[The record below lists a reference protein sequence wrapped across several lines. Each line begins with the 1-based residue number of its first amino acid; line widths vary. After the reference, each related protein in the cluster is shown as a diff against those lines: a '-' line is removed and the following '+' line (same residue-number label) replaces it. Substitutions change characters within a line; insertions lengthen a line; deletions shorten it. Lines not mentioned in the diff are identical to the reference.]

1 MQVVPKGF
9 SCDVDGKRLKSKRR
23 RGADQGD
30 EKDDDVYV
38 LCGDDGDDEDD
49 GNLTMLMISKV
60 QRSKI
65 RQ

>member
-1 MQVVPKGF
+1 LQVVSGGV
-9 SCDVDGKRLKSKRR
+9 SWGADGKRLKSKRR

-38 LCGDDGDDEDD
+38 LCGDDDEDD

-60 QRSKI
+60 QRFKV
-65 RQ
+65 RH